1 MGIIHSLS
9 DIDWF
14 EWNGAKC
21 TNYGMHVL
29 QQPSYI
35 RPAERVEYKE
45 IPGRAGSLT
54 LLEGEDVYD
63 DISLACTCVIDDP
76 QGDIL
81 AGSGRNLLKNSS
93 FSENLDGWD
102 RLYNPDNITMDTV
115 DGYSCC
121 HINGALQ
128 KIPVIRQN
136 IFNAVNNDL
145 PMQKY
150 CFSADIKAVD
160 MVAGSVNPF
169 VALYISGN
177 YRKEDGS
184 LEWNGTRPDK
194 LDLLK
199 YNNLGWVRVS
209 HVCSLLHPPG
219 TEVNAYVYGRDFTGD
234 LYFKNLKL
242 EKGPYATPWT
252 PAPEDLPV
260 VEASRVASICSW
272 LRGYGKVKFATN
284 DLGYYEARIENQIS
298 FDKIVAGNPHRS
310 FQVQFRCK
318 PFKRL
323 DSGDKAITV
332 TTSPYTLKNLGNV
345 PSLPLLKVYAGSSDV
360 TDATIMI
367 GSSTMIIN
375 SLEKNSYIMIDCE
388 AKKAYRGSR
397 GSASDPLTLL
407 GTRVTGEWMKIPTGT
422 SYVSFTGGISKIEI
436 TPRWRCLG

>member
-14 EWNGAKC
+14 EWNGVKC

-45 IPGRAGSLT
+45 IPGRAGSLI

-63 DISLACTCVIDDP
+63 DISLACTCVIDEP
-76 QGDIL
+76 
-81 AGSGRNLLKNSS
+81 S
-93 FSENLDGWD
+93 
-102 RLYNPDNITMDTV
+102 
-115 DGYSCC
+115 
-121 HINGALQ
+121 
-128 KIPVIRQN
+128 VIR
-136 IFNAVNNDL
+136 D
-145 PMQKY
+145 
-150 CFSADIKAVD
+150 
-160 MVAGSVNPF
+160 
-169 VALYISGN
+169 
-177 YRKEDGS
+177 
-184 LEWNGTRPDK
+184 
-194 LDLLK
+194 
-199 YNNLGWVRVS
+199 
-209 HVCSLLHPPG
+209 
-219 TEVNAYVYGRDFTGD
+219 
-234 LYFKNLKL
+234 
-242 EKGPYATPWT
+242 
-252 PAPEDLPV
+252 
-260 VEASRVASICSW
+260 ICSW
-272 LRGYGKVKFATN
+272 LRGYGKVKFAT
-284 DLGYYEARIENQIS
+284 DDTGYYEARVENQIS

-318 PFKRL
+318 PFRRL
-323 DSGDKAITV
+323 DSGDTTITV
-332 TTSPYTLKNLGNV
+332 STSPYTLKNLGNV
-345 PSLPLLKVYAGSSDV
+345 LSLPLLKVYAGSSDV

>member
-93 FSENLDGWD
+93 FSENFDGWY
-102 RLYNPDNITMDTV
+102 RGGASIGPYQITTD
-115 DGYSCC
+115 DGYKCAHVDAISSGCRVSQNIIDMIKNDPYGQLYRLSADVKVENYVAGATNPYIQLYADG
-121 HINGALQ
+121 HYYNDNGVSTWVGPTDYTALSRING
-128 KIPVIRQN
+128 
-136 IFNAVNNDL
+136 
-145 PMQKY
+145 
-150 CFSADIKAVD
+150 
-160 MVAGSVNPF
+160 
-169 VALYISGN
+169 
-177 YRKEDGS
+177 
-184 LEWNGTRPDK
+184 
-194 LDLLK
+194 
-199 YNNLGWVRVS
+199 LGWTRVS
-209 HVCSLLHPPG
+209 HTFSYKHPVDIDANIMLHSG
-219 TEVNAYVYGRDFTGD
+219 NCTAD

-242 EKGPYATPWT
+242 EKGPYATDWT

-272 LRGYGKVKFATN
+272 LRGYGKVKFAT
-284 DLGYYEARIENQIS
+284 DDTGYYEARVENQIS

-318 PFKRL
+318 PFRRL
-323 DSGDKAITV
+323 DSGDTTITV
-332 TTSPYTLKNLGNV
+332 STSPYTLKNLGNV

>member
-14 EWNGAKC
+14 EWNGVKC

-76 QGDIL
+76 QVDIL

-93 FSENLDGWD
+93 FSENFDEWAVD
-102 RLYNPDNITMDTV
+102 HNPDRVEITTI
-115 DGYSCC
+115 DGYQCC
-121 HINGALQ
+121 HISGSIGK
-128 KIPVIRQN
+128 KITVAQN
-136 IFNAVNNDL
+136 IFNAIRDD
-145 PMQKY
+145 PIGQKY
-150 CFSADIKAVD
+150 TFSVDVKLVNAVT
-160 MVAGSVNPF
+160 GSKNPF
-169 VALYISGN
+169 LCLYVDGRTPNGN
-177 YRKEDGS
+177 GS
-184 LEWNGTRPDK
+184 SIWNGTRPK
-194 LDLLK
+194 EHELMR
-199 YNNLGWVRVS
+199 YNNLGWTRVQ
-209 HVCSLLHPPG
+209 H
-219 TEVNAYVYGRDFTGD
+219 TFNFVNPLSYSATAHVYGQDFSGD

-252 PAPEDLPV
+252 PDQEYPPV

-272 LRGYGKVKFATN
+272 LRGYGKVKFAT
-284 DLGYYEARIENQIS
+284 DDTSYYEARVENQIS

-318 PFKRL
+318 PFRRL

-332 TTSPYTLKNLGNV
+332 TTSPYTLKNLGNI

-375 SLEKNSYIMIDCE
+375 SLEKNSYVMIDCE